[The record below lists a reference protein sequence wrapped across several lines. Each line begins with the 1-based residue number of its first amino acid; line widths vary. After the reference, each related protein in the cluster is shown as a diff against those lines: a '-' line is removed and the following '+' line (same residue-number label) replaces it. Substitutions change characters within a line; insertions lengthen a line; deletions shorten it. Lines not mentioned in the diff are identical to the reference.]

1 MSDWTWWRDGVVYQI
16 YPRSFQDASGDG
28 VGDLEGIRRRLDHLA
43 WLGVDAVWISPFYPS
58 PMADF
63 GYDVADYCD
72 VDPLFGTLADFDRLL
87 ADAHAKGIRVVVDWV
102 PNHSSDRHPWFLESR
117 ASRGSPKRDWYV
129 WRDPKPDGSPP
140 NNWFSTFGGPAW
152 EPDAAT
158 GQLYLHSFLK
168 EQPDLNWRNPEL
180 VRAMHDTLRFWLERG
195 VDGFRT
201 DVGHRILKDPLLR
214 DNPPNL
220 DVAEQHR
227 NGFLGQLH
235 LHDEN
240 HPDVH
245 PAYREIRRL
254 LDSYGD
260 RMMVGEIYLFD
271 PAEVAKY
278 LGAGDEL
285 HLAFNFSFLRAG
297 WKAGAFRREVERFEA
312 LCPAAGW
319 PTWTLSNHDVP
330 RHATRYDDPAAWRE
344 APGPPARTLGD
355 ARARLAALLLLTLR
369 GTPFLYYGEEIGMRN
384 VPIPVERMQD
394 PLARTLHPNLC
405 RDGERSPMCWE
416 PGPQAGFTT
425 SQHPWLPIG
434 PQPPGTDV
442 ATQRA
447 DRSSLLWLY
456 KDLLALR
463 RAHPAL
469 HRGAFRALDAPDG
482 VFAYERRHGGEVAR
496 VALNFADE
504 PRALALDGRPVFH
517 TRPGPAPAARPG
529 VELELGAAEGVVLLA
544 PA

>member
-1 MSDWTWWRDGVVYQI
+1 MADALWWRNGVVYQI
-16 YPRSFQDASGDG
+16 YPRSFMDANGDG

-43 WLGVDAVWISPFYPS
+43 WLGVDAIWISPFYPS

-63 GYDVADYCD
+63 GYDIADYCD
-72 VDPLFGTLADFDRLL
+72 VDPLFGTLADFDRML

-102 PNHSSDRHPWFLESR
+102 PNHSSDRHPWFAESR
-117 ASRGSPKRDWYV
+117 ASRTSPKRDWYV
-129 WRDPKPDGSPP
+129 WRDAKPDGALP
-140 NNWFSTFGGPAW
+140 NNWLSTFGGPAW
-152 EPDAAT
+152 ELDPKT
-158 GQLYLHSFLK
+158 GQYYLHSFLK

-180 VRAMHDTLRFWLERG
+180 VRAMHATLRFWLDRG

-201 DVGHRILKDPLLR
+201 DVGHRIAKDPALR

-220 DVAEQHR
+220 DVPEPYR

-245 PAYREIRRL
+245 AMYRDIRRL
-254 LDSYGD
+254 LDAHPE
-260 RMMVGEIYLFD
+260 RMMVGEIYIMD

-278 LGAGDEL
+278 LGRGDEL
-285 HLAFNFSFLRAG
+285 HLAFNFSFLRAP
-297 WKAGAFRREVERFEA
+297 WDATRFGAEVAKFEA
-312 LCPAAGW
+312 LCPAEGW

-330 RHATRYDDPAAWRE
+330 RHATRYDHPV
-344 APGPPARTLGD
+344 LGD

-384 VPIPVERMQD
+384 VPIAPAQMQD

-416 PGPQAGFTT
+416 PAGAGFSAAART
-425 SQHPWLPIG
+425 WLPLG
-434 PQPPGTDV
+434 PQPSGTDV
-442 ATQRA
+442 ATQRG
-447 DRSSLLWLY
+447 DRASLLWLY

-469 HRGAFRALDAPDG
+469 HRGAWRALDAPEG
-482 VFAYERRHGGEVAR
+482 VLAFERRSHAQVAR
-496 VALNFADE
+496 VALNFASAACRV
-504 PRALALDGRPVFH
+504 PLGAGRVAGGRH
-517 TRPGPAPAARPG
+517 TRPGAALPG
-529 VELELGAAEGVVLLA
+529 DADALELGPCEGAVLLLA
-544 PA
+544 